1 MEDSMNT
8 ALAETEVT
16 TLAQRPVVAE
26 YVDALWALNLA
37 INSVMRASRD
47 TTALPHIDRQSIR
60 LIGAEVSRLIA
71 DGENSGMTDSRITA
85 ARLDSAA

>member
-1 MEDSMNT
+1 MSAQQT
-8 ALAETEVT
+8 A
-16 TLAQRPVVAE
+16 VAE
-26 YVDALWALNLA
+26 YVSTLWNLNAA

-85 ARLDSAA
+85 ARQDTQA

>member
-1 MEDSMNT
+1 MSEQHPAVAKYVS
-8 ALAETEVT
+8 
-16 TLAQRPVVAE
+16 TLWN
-26 YVDALWALNLA
+26 LSLA
-37 INSVMRASRD
+37 IDSVMRASRD

-85 ARLDSAA
+85 ARQDTQA